1 MGRLAQVSDGRL
13 IRRPHPGNDWFPIE
27 MNVSEKF
34 GRWYVTALWTAAGV
48 FCVLNVVV
56 HPASTLTTPDL
67 IFLGAG
73 IGFFSGAIGVA
84 RHYVWARH
92 VSLGLWALF
101 GYWDFG
107 ALGSFGEMRWFPL
120 VALVLFFAA
129 LLWLLSPAAL
139 GQPMSAVPRP

>member
-1 MGRLAQVSDGRL
+1 
-13 IRRPHPGNDWFPIE
+13 

-34 GRWYVTALWTAAGV
+34 GRWYVVTLWAAAGV
-48 FCVLNVVV
+48 FCVLNVIV

-67 IFLGAG
+67 IFLAAG
-73 IGFFSGAIGVA
+73 IGFFSGAVGVA
-84 RHYVWARH
+84 RRYVWARH

-107 ALGSFGEMRWFPL
+107 ALGSFGDMRWFPL
-120 VALVLFFAA
+120 AALVMFFAA

-139 GQPMSAVPRP
+139 GQSMAAVPHP